1 MAVSQYSFDQT
12 HEWLNVA
19 LAHYHRLRDD
29 VEEADQYGNGY
40 IALSVSP
47 KVLRRLGHAA
57 LAHANSME
65 RWTDDVYL
73 QDLSSGSDDID

>member
-1 MAVSQYSFDQT
+1 MAVSQNRFDQT
-12 HEWLNVA
+12 HRWLDLA
-19 LAHYHRLRDD
+19 LAHYYRLRDD
-29 VEEADQYGNGY
+29 VGEADQYGNGY

-47 KVLRRLGHAA
+47 KVLRRLGYAA

-73 QDLSSGSDDID
+73 QDISSGSDDID